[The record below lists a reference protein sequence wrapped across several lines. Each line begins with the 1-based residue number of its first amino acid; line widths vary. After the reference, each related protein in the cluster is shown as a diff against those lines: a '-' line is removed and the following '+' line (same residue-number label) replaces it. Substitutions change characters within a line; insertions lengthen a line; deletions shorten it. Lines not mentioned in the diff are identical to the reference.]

1 MKTAM
6 PAIRTA
12 LRRLSP
18 AALAG
23 FVAVVLT
30 RALTLPRSLWEMDEV
45 LFARAV
51 ERFDPLSHRP
61 HPPGYPLLVGLGKAF
76 NLVFHDPFTS
86 LVALSFVSSL
96 IGYWALVVAFRRIAG
111 GPDAERVAVAGAL
124 LFHLSPAMLVQA
136 PLPMSDPP
144 ALMFLSLA
152 LAATAI
158 LREGGGRWAALGL
171 GAAASAAVG
180 CRPQLALAVLPMLAV
195 ALAQAPGWRRRGE
208 ALAAF
213 TLVSLLWFVPL
224 VTATGGLQGFAAY
237 QMKQASYVATHDA
250 TVSRGGAP
258 SHHVARRFVNH
269 PWGRKQIA
277 FPVLALAVAGAT
289 SLAFRRRFAALP
301 LAVLSLLQ
309 LALCLWTM
317 DPADGV
323 RYALPVVL
331 GVAFTAMVGARELAR
346 IARVPA
352 AAWIVPVAVGTAAL
366 VYAWPVLAVRSRLIS
381 PPLSAIRWA
390 GRNIPPKSVILVGE
404 DMAPHADYLLKGF
417 DLALIEEG
425 FTRAARRPGT
435 QTWLLTEGTSR
446 WPGTVLFQWPFSDAY
461 PKLTRDHYRVVSLS
475 PVPRERC
482 FQSVRG
488 VYAWEPSLLDAR
500 WRWLD
505 ADALLRIFPRK
516 GCRTVK
522 VKLALDPS
530 APIPSNTV
538 TVSLNGA
545 PGMTVEIPRGGTGT
559 AELPIPPAR
568 PVDISIRSA
577 RSFDP
582 PGPDSRH
589 LAVQLLAVERISH

>member
-1 MKTAM
+1 MKPTM
-6 PAIRTA
+6 PAA

-18 AALAG
+18 VSLAG
-23 FVAVVLT
+23 FAAVVLA

-45 LFARAV
+45 LFARAIV
-51 ERFDPLSHRP
+51 QFDPLSHRP

-76 NLVFHDPFTS
+76 DLVFHDPFTS
-86 LVALSFVSSL
+86 LVALSFVSTL
-96 IGYWALVVAFRRIAG
+96 VGYWALVFAFRRIAG
-111 GPDAERVAVAGAL
+111 GPDGERIAVAGAL

-152 LAATAI
+152 LAAAAI
-158 LREGGGRWAALGL
+158 LREGGGARAALGL

-208 ALAAF
+208 TLAAF

-224 VTATGGLQGFAAY
+224 LAATGGPRGLAAY
-237 QMKQASYVATHDA
+237 QMKQFSYVAAHDA
-250 TVSRGGAP
+250 TASRGGATT
-258 SHHVARRFVNH
+258 SHVARRFVNH

-289 SLAFRRRFAALP
+289 SLALRLRFAALP

-309 LALCLWTM
+309 LAICLWTM

-331 GVAFTAMVGARELAR
+331 GVAFTAMVGAQALAR
-346 IARVPA
+346 LARAPA
-352 AAWIVPVAVGTAAL
+352 AAWIVPLAVGIGAF
-366 VYAWPVLAVRSRLIS
+366 VYAWPVLSIRTRMIS
-381 PPLSAIRWA
+381 PPVSAIRWA
-390 GRNIPPKSVILVGE
+390 ERNIPPKSVVLVGE

-417 DLALIEEG
+417 DLATIEEG
-425 FTRAARRPGT
+425 FARAARRPGT
-435 QTWLLTEGTSR
+435 QTWLLAEGRSH
-446 WPGTVLFQWPFSDAY
+446 WPGTVLFRWPFSDAY
-461 PKLTRDHYRVVSLS
+461 PKLTRNHYRVVSLS

-488 VYAWEPSLLDAR
+488 VYAWEPNILDAR
-500 WRWLD
+500 WRWLEP
-505 ADALLRIFPRK
+505 DALVRIFPRK
-516 GCRTVK
+516 GCRLLTVH
-522 VKLALDPS
+522 LALDPA
-530 APIPSNTV
+530 APIPFNTV

-545 PGMTVEIPRGGTGT
+545 PGKTVEIPRGG
-559 AELPIPPAR
+559 AETVQLPTPPER
-568 PVDISIRSA
+568 PIDISIRSV

-582 PGPDSRH
+582 PGPDSRR
-589 LAVQLLAVERISH
+589 LAIQLLAVGRISR